1 MESLDGRVAIVTGAA
16 SGIGKAV
23 VETFAR
29 ANIKAVILSDIQ
41 AEKAEAVAANVRD
54 AHGCETMVAAIDVSR
69 QDLVNKMVE
78 DAMAEFG
85 RVDILVNNAGI
96 CPVRAWD
103 DTTLEDW
110 NKVLEINLT
119 SAFLCSKA
127 VLLPMREQKYGRIVN
142 ISSAGAFL
150 GSVVADVAYGV
161 SKAGMIAL
169 TKVIAKRFATE
180 GIYCNA
186 IAPGSID
193 TPMTDSFGPE
203 IRQNFAKVCPMQRQG
218 SPEELAGAV
227 WFLVS
232 NPSNYVNGSTLH
244 VNGGSLLV

>member
-23 VETFAR
+23 SETFAKVGISGL
-29 ANIKAVILSDIQ
+29 ALVDVQ
-41 AEKAEAVAANVRD
+41 AEKLDQVAASIRNS
-54 AHGCETMVAAIDVSR
+54 HGTETLVAPIDVSK

-78 DAMAEFG
+78 DTVTQFG
-85 RVDILVNNAGI
+85 RVDILINNAGI

-110 NKVLEINLT
+110 NHILDVNLT
-119 SAFLCSKA
+119 SAFLCTKA
-127 VLLPMREQKYGRIVN
+127 ALPHMREQKHGRIVN

-150 GSVVADVAYGV
+150 RSVIADVAYGV
-161 SKAGMIAL
+161 SKSGMIAL

-180 GIYCNA
+180 GIYANA
-186 IAPGSID
+186 IAPGSVD

-203 IRQNFAKVCPMQRQG
+203 QKETFAKVCPMQRQG
-218 SPEELAGAV
+218 SPRSWRERFSS
-227 WFLVS
+227 W
-232 NPSNYVNGSTLH
+232 
-244 VNGGSLLV
+244 